1 MKSVCGTARLSLANF
16 ENNQA
21 DHLLKIA
28 FKRIHG
34 FDCCCSMESIHGS
47 SPALGIQ

>member
-1 MKSVCGTARLSLANF
+1 MKSVCDTFRLSLANF
-16 ENNQA
+16 ENNKM

-28 FKRIHG
+28 FKRIRA
-34 FDCCCSMESIHGS
+34 FDCFCSKESIHGS